1 MRFSQVIIR
10 DKVSIRNCIFVF
22 EVLIIFSGPCHFWA
36 YFLSLIVQMATVP
49 KSWVGCRQKLMKG
62 RESACNFFLRFF
74 MCCKMNFEKLDRI
87 IKDFACSLHPNTL
100 NRALGESKL
109 TNKILGR
116 WRSLGR
122 SKTTEKGI
130 QVKERV
136 SSWLQFCV

>member
-1 MRFSQVIIR
+1 MLA
-10 DKVSIRNCIFVF
+10 IFF
-22 EVLIIFSGPCHFWA
+22 
-36 YFLSLIVQMATVP
+36 
-49 KSWVGCRQKLMKG
+49 
-62 RESACNFFLRFF
+62 RFF

-100 NRALGESKL
+100 NRALGEFKL
-109 TNKILGR
+109 TNKIFGI